1 MAQFTQIQLSRLDE
15 EFTTLIAIKLYQL
28 NFLENLIL
36 LLLSFLKNHVPVKL
50 NLVLVL
56 IWHGITSPVVMN
68 LTVFNAKIPIGTFSN
83 FSAC

>member
-1 MAQFTQIQLSRLDE
+1 MAEFTQIQLSRLDE

-36 LLLSFLKNHVPVKL
+36 LLFSFLKNHVPVKL

-56 IWHGITSPVVMN
+56 I
-68 LTVFNAKIPIGTFSN
+68 
-83 FSAC
+83 